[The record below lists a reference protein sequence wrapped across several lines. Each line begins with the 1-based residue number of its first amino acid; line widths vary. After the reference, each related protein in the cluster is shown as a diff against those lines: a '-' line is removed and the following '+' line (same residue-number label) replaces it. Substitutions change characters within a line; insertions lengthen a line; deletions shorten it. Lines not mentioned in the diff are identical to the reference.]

1 MFHFAAYVSVCTD
14 TDMETDARK
23 SGKSHSTYFA
33 WEAAM
38 KGQRIFNI

>member
-14 TDMETDARK
+14 TDIETDAGK

-38 KGQRIFNI
+38 KGQCIFNI